1 MIGVLDILLFQV
13 LVGGM
18 AVGMFRGLIRQTLSV
33 LILYIAV
40 VLAAMSYGW
49 FAARIGAMVSNPNAL
64 SSSAAF
70 LMLLVLL
77 ATGLEGMIQ
86 KTYPRLE
93 WGWLGGLNQL
103 GGMLSGFIW
112 AVVSTTCVLIALN
125 FALNGGNWGP
135 AEGMR
140 RLLFNATEHSALVAI
155 YRGAFPVLSQALSP
169 FFPNGLPPLFVPPP
183 I

>member
-1 MIGVLDILLFQV
+1 MIGLLDILLFQV
-13 LVGGM
+13 LLSGM
-18 AVGMFRGLIRQTLSV
+18 AVGMFRGLIRQALSV

-64 SSSAAF
+64 SGSVAF
-70 LMLLVLL
+70 LMLLFFL
-77 ATGLEGMIQ
+77 AASLEGMIQ

-93 WGWLGGLNQL
+93 WKWLGGLNQL

-112 AVVSTTCVLIALN
+112 AVVSTTCFLIALN
-125 FALNGGNWGP
+125 FALTGGDWGP
-135 AEGMR
+135 AEGAR
-140 RLLFNATEHSALVAI
+140 QLLFNATERSALVAV
-155 YRGAFPVLSQALSP
+155 YRSAFPVLSQALSP
-169 FFPNGLPPLFVPPP
+169 FFPHGLPPLFVPPP